1 MKNVEQKVI
10 EFISQYNLL
19 KHGDK
24 LLIAFSGGPDSVFAL
39 HFLLKYARKY
49 KIEITVIHFNHG
61 LRGKEAD
68 RDELF
73 SRQFSELYN
82 ISFLTR
88 KLEVK
93 KYAKLN
99 KISIEEAA
107 RNLRYKYLT
116 SAAKEFNCNKIVT
129 AHNQSDNTETI
140 LLNIL
145 SGTGISGFAGIPVIR
160 DNIIRPLLCLTKKE
174 IVDYLDKNNIQYVT
188 DSSNL
193 KSDYKRNFLRN
204 KIIPLLKQKINPSL
218 DESVFR
224 SSKILE
230 SALPLFEKHQKNK
243 LKRFVELDN
252 NRIIIKITFFQSGDE
267 AIQGE
272 LLKNL
277 IRKNFSLEFK
287 YSDFSKLH
295 TLSRLQKGRTVQLSS
310 NLVALRESDFI
321 QIYFKELSKEKIS
334 YMNVGEIVKIN
345 NKTVAIEKTDSEE
358 INFNSKGN
366 IEFVDARKLKGIFI
380 LRRWENGDKFIP
392 LGMSNYKKVSDFLT
406 DMKIDSLKKKNQL
419 VLTNRNNIVWVVGL
433 RIDNRF
439 KIKSNTKQIYK
450 MWVK

>member
-10 EFISQYNLL
+10 EFISKYNLL

-49 KIEITVIHFNHG
+49 RIDTSAIHFNHG

-73 SRQFSELYN
+73 SRQFSEQYN
-82 ISFLTR
+82 INFLTR
-88 KLEVK
+88 NLEVK
-93 KYAKLN
+93 NYAKQN

-107 RNLRYKYLT
+107 RNLRYQNLT
-116 SAAKEFNCNKIVT
+116 SAAKEINCNKIVT
-129 AHNQSDNTETI
+129 AHNQSDNTETV

-145 SGTGISGFAGIPVIR
+145 SGTGISGFAGIPVMR
-160 DNIIRPLLCLTKKE
+160 DNIIRPFLSLTKNE
-174 IVDYLDKNNIQYVT
+174 IVDYLDKNNITYVT

-204 KIIPLLKQKINPSL
+204 KIIPLLKEKINPSM
-218 DESVFR
+218 DASVFR

-230 SALPLFEKHQKNK
+230 SALPLLEKNQENK
-243 LKRFVELDN
+243 FKRFIEFDN
-252 NRIIIKITFFQSGDE
+252 NRILIKITFFLSGDD

-287 YSDFSKLH
+287 YSDFSKL
-295 TLSRLQKGRTVQLSS
+295 TKLSGLQKGRTVQLSS

-321 QIYFKELSKEKIS
+321 QICFKERNQEKIS
-334 YMNVGEIVKIN
+334 YMNVGDIIEIN
-345 NKTVAIEKTDSEE
+345 NKTVAIEKVDREE
-358 INFNSKGN
+358 INLNSKAN
-366 IEFVDARKLKGIFI
+366 IEFVDAGKLKGIFI
-380 LRRWENGDKFIP
+380 LRRWKNGDKFIP

-406 DMKIDSLKKKNQL
+406 DLKIESSKKKNQL
-419 VLTNRNNIVWVVGL
+419 VLTNRNNIVWIVGL
-433 RIDNRF
+433 RIDNRYR
-439 KIKSNTKQIYK
+439 IKSNTKQIYK

>member
-1 MKNVEQKVI
+1 MRNVEQKVI
-10 EFISQYNLL
+10 EFISQYNLI

-39 HFLLKYARKY
+39 YFLLKYARKY
-49 KIEITVIHFNHG
+49 KIEISAIHFNHG

-68 RDELF
+68 RDE
-73 SRQFSELYN
+73 QFSKQLCEKYN
-82 ISFLTR
+82 VPVSVG
-88 KLEVK
+88 KLDVK
-93 KYAKLN
+93 NYSKHN
-99 KISIEEAA
+99 KVSVEEAA
-107 RNLRYKYLT
+107 RNLRYESLT
-116 SAAKEFNCNKIVT
+116 SAAKGLKCNKIVT
-129 AHNQSDNTETI
+129 AHNQSDNTETV

-174 IVDYLDKNNIQYVT
+174 IVDCLDKNNIAYVT

-204 KIIPLLKQKINPSL
+204 KIVPLLKQKINPSL
-218 DESVFR
+218 DEGVFR

-230 SALPLFEKHQKNK
+230 SALSILEKHQGNK
-243 LKRFVELDN
+243 LRRFVEFDKNQILM
-252 NRIIIKITFFQSGDE
+252 KIAFFHSGDE

-277 IRKNFSLEFK
+277 IRKNFSVEFK
-287 YSDFSKLH
+287 YSDFRKLTKLSK
-295 TLSRLQKGRTVQLSS
+295 LQKGKSVQLSS
-310 NLVALRESDFI
+310 NLIALRESDSI
-321 QIYFKELSKEKIS
+321 VIRFKESDNENIS
-334 YMNVGEIVKIN
+334 YLNVGEIVEIK
-345 NKTVAIEKTDSEE
+345 NKSIAIEKSDRGS
-358 INFNSKGN
+358 IKFNSKGN
-366 IEFVDARKLKGIFI
+366 VEFVDAGKLKGIFI

-406 DMKIDSLKKKNQL
+406 DLKLPSTDKKNQL
-419 VLTNRNNIVWVVGL
+419 VLTNRNNIVWIVGL
-433 RIDNRF
+433 RIDNRYR
-439 KIKSNTKQIYK
+439 IKSNSKQIYK